1 MSGMESLRYKR
12 LRKMLID
19 TKKKMWGDL
28 RDELFRKLGKEYNA
42 QFDNPH
48 DIEELGLIDVIE
60 DTGLAVADIR
70 RQELENMDT
79 ALRKLDDGTYGA
91 CDGCSEDI
99 DEERLKVMPYTSFCV
114 RCQKD
119 QEGPKKPPT
128 T

>member
-1 MSGMESLRYKR
+1 MSGRESIRYKR
-12 LRKMLID
+12 LRKMLLD
-19 TKKKMWGDL
+19 LKKKMWADL
-28 RDELFRKLGKEYNA
+28 RDELFRKLGNEYNA

-70 RQELENMDT
+70 RRDLEQMDA
-79 ALRKLDDGTYGA
+79 ALTKLDDGTYGVCEA
-91 CDGCSEDI
+91 CEEEI
-99 DEERLKVMPYTSFCV
+99 DEERLKVVPYTSHCV

>member
-1 MSGMESLRYKR
+1 MSGRESIRYKR
-12 LRKMLID
+12 LRKMLLD
-19 TKKKMWGDL
+19 LKKKMWADL
-28 RDELFRKLGKEYNA
+28 RDELFRKLGNEYNA

-70 RQELENMDT
+70 RRDLEQMDA
-79 ALRKLDDGTYGA
+79 ALTKLDDGTYGVCEA
-91 CDGCSEDI
+91 CEEEI
-99 DEERLKVMPYTSFCV
+99 DEERLKVVPYTSHCV

-119 QEGPKKPPT
+119 LEGPIKTPT